1 MIFGI
6 ILASGFGTRMGETEK
21 PKQFLMLGDKPVLI
35 HTIEKF
41 SIINDFDEIIVL
53 TPKEWINHT
62 KDLIKKHIP
71 TNNIT
76 VIPGGELRI
85 DSVNEGMEYIIQHY
99 GNDEHIIV
107 THDAVRP
114 FVTHR
119 IIKENIIKA
128 EKFGACNTLIPSSD
142 TIVESIDSEIISN
155 IPNRSYMYQ
164 GQTPQSFK
172 LNKLKIFYDK
182 LTNDEKIK
190 LTDACKLF
198 VANGEEV
205 AIVKGEEY
213 NIKITYTYDL
223 KVANCIL
230 KGDFK

>member
-1 MIFGI
+1 
-6 ILASGFGTRMGETEK
+6 
-21 PKQFLMLGDKPVLI
+21 
-35 HTIEKF
+35 
-41 SIINDFDEIIVL
+41 
-53 TPKEWINHT
+53 
-62 KDLIKKHIP
+62 
-71 TNNIT
+71 
-76 VIPGGELRI
+76 
-85 DSVNEGMEYIIQHY
+85 
-99 GNDEHIIV
+99 
-107 THDAVRP
+107 
-114 FVTHR
+114 
-119 IIKENIIKA
+119 
-128 EKFGACNTLIPSSD
+128 
-142 TIVESIDSEIISN
+142 
-155 IPNRSYMYQ
+155 MYQ

-230 KGDFK
+230 KGDFKWLTQYTDYTLQNISNKTL